1 MTFFDISLGSV
12 NLFSF
17 VVGMIYA
24 YVSTYTW
31 GGKRTT
37 FLFILLYFIGVAVY
51 YYLKANQMLPTN
63 A

>member
-37 FLFILLYFIGVAVY
+37 FLFILLYFVGVAVY

>member
-1 MTFFDISLGSV
+1 MTFFDISLASI

-24 YVSTYTW
+24 YLSTYTW